1 MDEGSIGFL
10 HFIFIEATLAFVV
23 FQDHP
28 RSACAGNGDGQAN
41 QKNDR
46 GPSPRSSEQISNF
59 QENVM
64 ADQKA
69 PQMQATLGLTG
80 LTSNA
85 MALIAPGA
93 FLWLTFFI
101 QATTGVAG
109 QPSTAPAMWMGIFA
123 ALLLCLATA
132 VAYAEISKLY
142 PGTGSSYYYAEQA
155 LLSKDKAFKYARVAK
170 FIVGWGSHLY
180 YWVYPG
186 VMVATTGIFVGYVV
200 GFLYPTF
207 ISGSNPGP
215 VFMALVAIVFSF
227 FVAWIAQKGAGAS
240 TAVNLAINVVQIS
253 ALVVFSVLALGY
265 RANHPAG
272 APAFNY
278 DGQSLATYTYQFAT
292 NPKDGSI
299 IRDASGVPM
308 PQLDKAGKPVPFTI
322 DYPAADSSGNMLT
335 HTSAASVVG
344 VHNLNWVF
352 IQATVA
358 ILILVGFESVT
369 AMGGEAKNPTKH
381 IPIAVIASLLIQ
393 GLICYLFEYFAANY
407 FLNSG
412 YTMQSAAGSAAP
424 IGDMMI
430 IVGDALLGQ
439 GHGKYFML
447 AEAVTVFL
455 ALIGTTLSCMNTGAR
470 VTYAMGKDDEA
481 PEHFGMLHA
490 ESLSPRRAIWTLAVI
505 SAVIGTI
512 AVSLVFA
519 DASAPTDATIA
530 ALPHGI
536 LSSFGYTSHDKLA
549 ALPNSLLTITL
560 TSNFGTFILYALSCF
575 LCIVAYHKRPDHNF
589 LLHTLIPGFGLL
601 ANLTC
606 MGFYLAGPFFNLG
619 TKMEPLSAL
628 GISGLWG
635 LYGAIYFLRSSKAK
649 GKSVL
654 LESKDALS

>member
-1 MDEGSIGFL
+1 
-10 HFIFIEATLAFVV
+10 
-23 FQDHP
+23 
-28 RSACAGNGDGQAN
+28 
-41 QKNDR
+41 
-46 GPSPRSSEQISNF
+46 
-59 QENVM
+59 M
-64 ADQKA
+64 AEQKA

-101 QATTGVAG
+101 QATAGVAG

-155 LLSKDKAFKYARVAK
+155 MLSKDKAFKYARVAK

-200 GFLYPTF
+200 GFFYPTF

-215 VFMALVAIVFSF
+215 VFMGLVAIAFSF

-240 TAVNLAINVVQIS
+240 TAVNLAINIVQIS
-253 ALVVFSVLALGY
+253 ALLVFSVLALGY

-272 APAFNY
+272 SPAFNY
-278 DGQSLATYTYQFAT
+278 DGQTLATYSYQFAT

-299 IRDASGVPM
+299 IRDASGAPQPM
-308 PQLDKAGKPVPFTI
+308 LDNSGKSVPFTI
-322 DYPAADSSGNMLT
+322 AYPATDSSGNILT
-335 HTSAASVVG
+335 HPNAKSVVSA
-344 VHNLNWVF
+344 HKFSWVF

-393 GLICYLFEYFAANY
+393 GLVCYLIEYFAANY

-430 IVGDALLGQ
+430 MVGDALLGQ

-447 AEAVTVFL
+447 AEAFTVFL

-481 PEHFGMLHA
+481 PEHFGILHA
-490 ESLSPRRAIWTLAVI
+490 ESLTPRRAIWTLAAI
-505 SAVIGTI
+505 SAVLGCV
-512 AVSLVFA
+512 AVSFVFA

-536 LSSFGYTSHDKLA
+536 FSSFGYSTHDKLA
-549 ALPNSLLTITL
+549 AMPNSLLTITL
-560 TSNFGTFILYALSCF
+560 TSNFGTFILYALSCI
-575 LCIVAYHKRPDHNF
+575 LCIVAFHKRPDHSF
-589 LLHTLIPGFGLL
+589 VRHTLIPGFGLL

-606 MGFYLAGPFFNLG
+606 MAFYLIGPFFNLG

-628 GISGLWG
+628 GISAVWG
-635 LYGAIYFLRSSKAK
+635 LYGAVYFLRTSKSKGKAVLLGSKAA
-649 GKSVL
+649 VPQN
-654 LESKDALS
+654 

>member
-1 MDEGSIGFL
+1 
-10 HFIFIEATLAFVV
+10 
-23 FQDHP
+23 
-28 RSACAGNGDGQAN
+28 
-41 QKNDR
+41 
-46 GPSPRSSEQISNF
+46 
-59 QENVM
+59 M

-101 QATTGVAG
+101 QATTGTAG
-109 QPSTAPAMWMGIFA
+109 QPSTAPSMWWGILL
-123 ALLLCLATA
+123 ALGLCLATA

-155 LLSKDKAFKYARVAK
+155 LLSKDKAFKYARIAK

-200 GFLYPTF
+200 GFFYPNF

-215 VFMALVAIVFSF
+215 VFMAMVAIVFSF

-240 TAVNLAINVVQIS
+240 TAVNLAINVIQIS
-253 ALVVFSVLALGY
+253 ALLVFSVLALGY
-265 RANHPAG
+265 RSNHPTG
-272 APAFNY
+272 SPAFNY

-292 NPKDGSI
+292 AKDGSI
-299 IRDASGVPM
+299 VRDASGVPQ
-308 PQLDKAGKPVPFTI
+308 PQLDNAGKPVPFTI
-322 DYPAADSSGNMLT
+322 SYPEKDATGNMLT
-335 HTSAASVVG
+335 HPTAKSVVSP
-344 VHNLNWVF
+344 HNFSWVF

-393 GLICYLFEYFAANY
+393 GLVCYLIEYFAANY

-439 GHGKYFML
+439 GHGKYFMI
-447 AEAVTVFL
+447 AEAITVFL

-481 PEHFGMLHA
+481 PEHFGLLHA
-490 ESLSPRRAIWTLAVI
+490 ESLTPRRAIWTLAAI
-505 SAVIGTI
+505 SAVLGTI

-519 DASAPTDATIA
+519 DGSAPSNATIA

-536 LSSFGYTSHDKLA
+536 FSSFGYSSHERMA

-575 LCIVAYHKRPDHNF
+575 LCIVAFHKRPDHSF
-589 LLHTLIPGFGLL
+589 VKHTLIPGLGLL
-601 ANLTC
+601 ANLCC
-606 MGFYLAGPFFNLG
+606 MAVYVLGPFFNLG
-619 TKMEPLSAL
+619 TKMEPLTAL
-628 GISGLWG
+628 GISGVWG
-635 LYGAIYFLRSSKAK
+635 LYGAVYFLRTSKAK
-649 GKSVL
+649 GKAVL
-654 LESKDALS
+654 VEVKG

>member
-1 MDEGSIGFL
+1 
-10 HFIFIEATLAFVV
+10 
-23 FQDHP
+23 
-28 RSACAGNGDGQAN
+28 
-41 QKNDR
+41 
-46 GPSPRSSEQISNF
+46 
-59 QENVM
+59 M

-93 FLWLTFFI
+93 FLWLTFLI
-101 QATTGVAG
+101 QATTGTAG
-109 QPSTAPAMWMGIFA
+109 QPSTAPAMWAGIFA

-186 VMVATTGIFVGYVV
+186 VMVATTGIFVGYMV
-200 GFLYPTF
+200 GFLFPTF
-207 ISGSNPGP
+207 MSGANPGP

-227 FVAWIAQKGAGAS
+227 FVAWIASKGAGAS
-240 TAVNLAINVVQIS
+240 TAVNLAINIVQIS

-265 RANHPAG
+265 RANHPTG
-272 APAFNY
+272 AVGPTAFQY
-278 DGQSLATYTYQFAT
+278 DTQSMSTYTYQFAT
-292 NPKDGSI
+292 DKSGAT
-299 IRDASGVPM
+299 IRDASGAPM
-308 PQLDKAGKPVPFTI
+308 PLLDSAGKPVPYVVT
-322 DYPAADSSGNMLT
+322 YPDKDASGNMLT
-335 HTSAASVVG
+335 HTSALSVV
-344 VHNLNWVF
+344 VPHNLNWMF

-393 GLICYLFEYFAANY
+393 GLVCYLFEYFAANY

-412 YTMQSAAGSAAP
+412 YTMQTAVTSAAP

-430 IVGDALLGQ
+430 IVGDWLLGP
-439 GHGKYFML
+439 GHGKYFMEV
-447 AEAVTVFL
+447 EAITVFL
-455 ALIGTTLSCMNTGAR
+455 ALIGTTLACMNTGAR

-481 PEHFGMLHA
+481 PEHFGILHA
-490 ESLSPRRAIWTLAVI
+490 GSLSPRKAIWTLAVI
-505 SAVIGTI
+505 SAVIGVL
-512 AVSLVFA
+512 AVTLVFG
-519 DASAPTDATIA
+519 DAGAPSDATIA

-536 LSSFGYTSHDKLA
+536 LSSFGYPSHDTLA
-549 ALPNSLLTITL
+549 GLPNSLLTITL

-575 LCIVAYHKRPDHNF
+575 LCIVAYNKRPDHNF
-589 LLHTLIPGFGLL
+589 LLHTLIPGFGLI
-601 ANLTC
+601 ANLVL
-606 MGFYLAGPFFNLG
+606 MAYYLISPVFGLG
-619 TKMEPLSAL
+619 TFKEPLLAL
-628 GISGLWG
+628 GISAVWG
-635 LYGAIYFLRSSKAK
+635 VYGAVYFLRTSKAK
-649 GKSVL
+649 GKAVL
-654 LESKDALS
+654 LESK

>member
-1 MDEGSIGFL
+1 
-10 HFIFIEATLAFVV
+10 
-23 FQDHP
+23 
-28 RSACAGNGDGQAN
+28 
-41 QKNDR
+41 
-46 GPSPRSSEQISNF
+46 
-59 QENVM
+59 M
-64 ADQKA
+64 AEQKA

-93 FLWLTFFI
+93 FLWLTFAI
-101 QATTGVAG
+101 QANTGVAG
-109 QPSTAPAMWMGIFA
+109 QPSTAPAMWLGIFA
-123 ALLLCLATA
+123 ALVLCLATA

-155 LLSKDKAFKYARVAK
+155 MLSKDKAFKYARVAK

-186 VMVATTGIFVGYVV
+186 VMVATTGIFCGYIV
-200 GFLYPTF
+200 GFLWPNVM
-207 ISGSNPGP
+207 SGSNPGP
-215 VFMALVAIVFSF
+215 VFMALVAVVFSF
-227 FVAWIAQKGAGAS
+227 FVAWIASKGAGAS

-265 RANHPAG
+265 RANHPSGSAG
-272 APAFNY
+272 FQY
-278 DGQSLATYTYQFAT
+278 DSQTLSTYTYQFAT
-292 NPKDGSI
+292 AKDGTTM
-299 IRDASGVPM
+299 RDASGAPL
-308 PQLDKAGKPVPFTI
+308 PLLDSAGKPVPFVVT
-322 DYPAADSSGNMLT
+322 YPERDANGGFLT
-335 HTSAASVVG
+335 HTSAASVVSA
-344 VHNLNWVF
+344 HKISYMF

-369 AMGGEAKNPTKH
+369 SMGGEAKNPTKH

-393 GLICYLFEYFAANY
+393 GLICYLIEYFAANY

-412 YTMQSAAGSAAP
+412 YTMASASGSAAP

-430 IVGDALLGQ
+430 MVGDALLGQ

-481 PEHFGMLHA
+481 PEHFGILHS
-490 ESLSPRRAIWTLAVI
+490 ESLSPRKAIWTLAVI
-505 SAVIGTI
+505 SAVIGVV
-512 AVSLVFA
+512 AVSLVFG
-519 DASAPTDATIA
+519 DAAAPTDATIA
-530 ALPHGI
+530 ALPHG
-536 LSSFGYTSHDKLA
+536 LFSSFGYLSHDRLA

-575 LCIVAYHKRPDHNF
+575 LCIVAFHKRPDYNF
-589 LLHTLIPGFGLL
+589 VKHLLIPGFGLI
-601 ANLTC
+601 ANLVC
-606 MGFYLAGPFFNLG
+606 MAFYVAGPFFNLG
-619 TKMEPLSAL
+619 TKMEPLTAL
-628 GISGLWG
+628 GISGAWG

-654 LESKDALS
+654 LESKNAVS

>member
-1 MDEGSIGFL
+1 ML
-10 HFIFIEATLAFVV
+10 
-23 FQDHP
+23 
-28 RSACAGNGDGQAN
+28 
-41 QKNDR
+41 
-46 GPSPRSSEQISNF
+46 
-59 QENVM
+59 M

-93 FLWLTFFI
+93 FLWLTFAI
-101 QATTGVAG
+101 QANTGVAG
-109 QPSTAPAMWMGIFA
+109 QPSTAPAMWWGIIA

-200 GFLYPTF
+200 GFLFPTF
-207 ISGSNPGP
+207 MSGSTPGP
-215 VFMALVAIVFSF
+215 VFMALVAVVFSF
-227 FVAWIAQKGAGAS
+227 FVAWIAAKGAGAS

-253 ALVVFSVLALGY
+253 ALVLFSVLALGY
-265 RANHPAG
+265 RANHPSG
-272 APAFNY
+272 SPGFQY
-278 DGQSLATYTYQFAT
+278 DSQSLATYTYQFQTDKTGA
-292 NPKDGSI
+292 PV
-299 IRDASGVPM
+299 RDASGNPL
-308 PQLDKAGKPVPFTI
+308 PLLDSAGKPVPFQITYPEI
-322 DYPAADSSGNMLT
+322 DSTGVFLT
-335 HTSAASVVG
+335 HPTAASVVSP
-344 VHNLNWVF
+344 HKISYVF

-369 AMGGEAKNPTKH
+369 SMGGEAKNPTKH

-393 GLICYLFEYFAANY
+393 GLFCYLFEYFAANY

-412 YTMQSAAGSAAP
+412 YPMTSASGSAAP

-455 ALIGTTLSCMNTGAR
+455 ALIGTTLACMNTGAR

-481 PEHFGMLHA
+481 PEHFGILHA
-490 ESLSPRRAIWTLAVI
+490 ESLSPRKAIWTLAVI
-505 SAVIGTI
+505 SAVIGVVAI
-512 AVSLVFA
+512 SLFLG
-519 DASAPTDATIA
+519 DAGAPSDATIA

-536 LSSFGYTSHDKLA
+536 FSSFGYLSHDRMA

-575 LCIVAYHKRPDHNF
+575 LCIVAFNKRPDYSFVKH
-589 LLHTLIPGFGLL
+589 LLIPGFGLI
-601 ANLTC
+601 ANLVC
-606 MGFYLAGPFFNLG
+606 MAFYLIGPFAGLG
-619 TKMEPLSAL
+619 TKMEPLCAL
-628 GISGLWG
+628 GISGAWG
-635 LYGAIYFLRSSKAK
+635 LYGAIYFIRSSQSK

-654 LESKDALS
+654 LATK

>member
-1 MDEGSIGFL
+1 MF
-10 HFIFIEATLAFVV
+10 
-23 FQDHP
+23 
-28 RSACAGNGDGQAN
+28 
-41 QKNDR
+41 
-46 GPSPRSSEQISNF
+46 
-59 QENVM
+59 M

-101 QATTGVAG
+101 QATTGTAG
-109 QPSTAPAMWMGIFA
+109 QPSTAPAMWWGILL
-123 ALLLCLATA
+123 ALGLCLATA

-155 LLSKDKAFKYARVAK
+155 LLSKDKAFKYARIAK

-200 GFLYPTF
+200 GFFYPSF

-215 VFMALVAIVFSF
+215 VFMAMVAIVFSF

-240 TAVNLAINVVQIS
+240 TAVNLAINVIQIS
-253 ALVVFSVLALGY
+253 ALLVFSVLALGY
-265 RANHPAG
+265 RANHPTG
-272 APAFNY
+272 SPAFNY

-292 NPKDGSI
+292 AKDGSI
-299 IRDASGVPM
+299 VRDASGVPQ

-322 DYPAADSSGNMLT
+322 DYPATDASGNMLT
-335 HTSAASVVG
+335 HATAKSVVSP
-344 VHNLNWVF
+344 HKFSWVF

-393 GLICYLFEYFAANY
+393 GLVCYLIEYFAANY

-439 GHGKYFML
+439 GHGKYFMM

-481 PEHFGMLHA
+481 PEHFGLLHA
-490 ESLSPRRAIWTLAVI
+490 ESLTPRRAIWTLAAI
-505 SAVIGTI
+505 SAFLGCI

-519 DASAPTDATIA
+519 DGSAPTDATIA

-536 LSSFGYTSHDKLA
+536 FSSFGYSTHDKLA

-575 LCIVAYHKRPDHNF
+575 LCMVAFHKRPDHNF
-589 LLHTLIPGFGLL
+589 VKHTLIPGLGLL
-601 ANLTC
+601 ANLAC
-606 MGFYLAGPFFNLG
+606 MAVYVLGPFFNLG
-619 TKMEPLSAL
+619 TKMEPLTAL
-628 GISGLWG
+628 GISGVWG
-635 LYGAIYFLRSSKAK
+635 LYGAVYFLRSSKAK

-654 LESKDALS
+654 LEARKVAG

>member
-1 MDEGSIGFL
+1 M
-10 HFIFIEATLAFVV
+10 A
-23 FQDHP
+23 
-28 RSACAGNGDGQAN
+28 
-41 QKNDR
+41 
-46 GPSPRSSEQISNF
+46 EQ
-59 QENVM
+59 Q
-64 ADQKA
+64 A

-101 QATTGVAG
+101 QATTGT
-109 QPSTAPAMWMGIFA
+109 TAPTMWLGIVG

-155 LLSKDKAFKYARVAK
+155 LLSKDKAFKYARIAK
-170 FIVGWGSHLY
+170 FVVGWGSHLY

-186 VMVATTGIFVGYVV
+186 VMVATTGIFTGYVV
-200 GFLYPTF
+200 GFLFPNF
-207 ISGSNPGP
+207 ISGGNPGP
-215 VFMALVAIVFSF
+215 VFMALVAVVFSF

-240 TAVNLAINVVQIS
+240 TAVNLAINIIQIS
-253 ALVVFSVLALGY
+253 ALILFSVLALGY
-265 RANHPAG
+265 RASHPSG
-272 APAFNY
+272 SPGFQY
-278 DGQSLATYTYQFAT
+278 DTQSLATYSYQFAT
-292 NPKDGSI
+292 AKDGTTV
-299 IRDASGVPM
+299 RDASGI
-308 PQLDKAGKPVPFTI
+308 PQPLLDAAGKPVPFQIT
-322 DYPAADSSGNMLT
+322 YPETDATGNFLT
-335 HTSAASVVG
+335 HPNAASVISP
-344 VHNLNWVF
+344 HKFSYVF

-369 AMGGEAKNPTKH
+369 SMGGEAKNPTKH

-393 GLICYLFEYFAANY
+393 GLVCYLIEYFAANY

-447 AEAVTVFL
+447 GEAVTVFL

-481 PEHFGMLHA
+481 PQHFGMLHA
-490 ESLSPRRAIWTLAVI
+490 KSLTPRSAIWTLAVI
-505 SAVIGTI
+505 SAVIGVI

-519 DASAPTDATIA
+519 DGSAPTDATIA

-536 LSSFGYTSHDKLA
+536 FSNFGYSTHDQLA

-560 TSNFGTFILYALSCF
+560 TSNFGTFILYALSCL
-575 LCIVAYHKRPDHNF
+575 LCIIAFNKRPDYSPIRH
-589 LLHTLIPGFGLL
+589 LIIPGFGLL
-601 ANLTC
+601 ANLVC
-606 MGFYLAGPFFNLG
+606 MAFYLISPVFGLG
-619 TKMEPLSAL
+619 TYKEPLLALAISAVW
-628 GISGLWG
+628 GI
-635 LYGAIYFLRSSKAK
+635 YGAIYFVRTSKAK
-649 GKSVL
+649 GKGVL
-654 LESKDALS
+654 IMAK

>member
-1 MDEGSIGFL
+1 ML
-10 HFIFIEATLAFVV
+10 
-23 FQDHP
+23 
-28 RSACAGNGDGQAN
+28 
-41 QKNDR
+41 
-46 GPSPRSSEQISNF
+46 
-59 QENVM
+59 M
-64 ADQKA
+64 ADQKE

-93 FLWLTFFI
+93 FLWLTFAI
-101 QATTGVAG
+101 QANTGVAG
-109 QPSTAPAMWMGIFA
+109 QPSTAPAMWWGIIA

-186 VMVATTGIFVGYVV
+186 VMVATTGIFCGYIV
-200 GFLYPTF
+200 GFLWPNVM
-207 ISGSNPGP
+207 SGSNPGP
-215 VFMALVAIVFSF
+215 VFMALVAVVFSF
-227 FVAWIAQKGAGAS
+227 FVAWIASKGAGAS
-240 TAVNLAINVVQIS
+240 TAVNMAINVVQIS
-253 ALVVFSVLALGY
+253 ALIVFAALAIQY
-265 RANHPAG
+265 RAAHPSG
-272 APAFNY
+272 SSGPTSFQY
-278 DGQSLATYTYQFAT
+278 DSQSLSTYTYQFQVDKTGAT
-292 NPKDGSI
+292 V
-299 IRDASGVPM
+299 RDASGIPVAL
-308 PQLDKAGKPVPFTI
+308 LDASGKPVPYVIT
-322 DYPAADSSGNMLT
+322 YPETDSTGAFLT
-335 HTSAASVVG
+335 HPTATSVVAP
-344 VHNLNWVF
+344 HKISYVF

-369 AMGGEAKNPTKH
+369 SMGGEAKNPTKH
-381 IPIAVIASLLIQ
+381 IPIAVISSLLIQ
-393 GLICYLFEYFAANY
+393 GLLCYLIEYFAANY

-412 YTMQSAAGSAAP
+412 YSMANASGSAAP

-430 IVGDALLGQ
+430 IVGDALLGA

-447 AEAVTVFL
+447 AEAVTVFF

-505 SAVIGTI
+505 SAVIGVV

-519 DASAPTDATIA
+519 DAAAPTDATIA

-536 LSSFGYTSHDKLA
+536 FSSFGYLSHDRLA

-575 LCIVAYHKRPDHNF
+575 LCIVAFHKRPDYSFIKH
-589 LLHTLIPGFGLL
+589 LLIPGFGLI
-601 ANLTC
+601 ANLVC
-606 MGFYLAGPFFNLG
+606 MAFYLIGPFGGLG
-619 TKMEPLSAL
+619 TKMEPLCAL
-628 GISGLWG
+628 GISGAWG
-635 LYGAIYFLRSSKAK
+635 LYGAIYFIRSSQAK
-649 GKSVL
+649 GKAVL
-654 LESKDALS
+654 LTAK